1 MESSK
6 KKWYTSISNWL
17 IMAACII
24 LVPVLLINLYI
35 IFQSKTNQDK
45 VPSVFGIKPFI
56 VLSGSMEEE
65 IYKGDLIITKIVEP
79 KSLKV
84 RDVIAFRDGEG
95 TVTTHRIIDLVQ
107 ENGKTYF
114 ITKGDNNSTQDQNLV
129 GFEDVEGIYIFRIP
143 GMGSIMNKLSEPTT
157 IIILLLCITL
167 VFGIG
172 FAISSKR
179 QRELDRKE
187 FLEYK
192 KQKEVEEQKA
202 KEEKQEVKEEIKDIE
217 KSNNDEEKVQQY
229 EEIIEEIKKEEKL
242 PVKKTTTRKPK
253 KDYSKMTMAEL
264 KVLAK
269 KQGVKGYSTMRKDE
283 LIKKLK

>member
-217 KSNNDEEKVQQY
+217 KSHNDEEKVQQY
-229 EEIIEEIKKEEKL
+229 EEIIEEIKKEEKT
-242 PVKKTTTRKPK
+242 PVKKTTTRKQ
-253 KDYSKMTMAEL
+253 DYSKMTMAEL

>member
-45 VPSVFGIKPFI
+45 VPSVFGIKPFV